1 MPHFTTA
8 RELDHSAAEMFA
20 LVANV
25 EAYPE
30 FVPLCSAM
38 EVDSRTSDGIAET
51 IVARMTVSYG
61 PLHETFVSRVV
72 LNQEALQITVD
83 GVDGPFS
90 RLTSV
95 WRFEPTSEN
104 RSRIVFGI
112 DYEFRSRAL
121 GLLLGGA
128 LDRGFKRFA
137 AAFEDRADW
146 LYGRDVPKG

>member
-1 MPHFTTA
+1 VPHFTTT
-8 RELDHSAAEMFA
+8 RELDHSAAEMFD

-38 EVDSRTSDGIAET
+38 VVDSRTFEGNAET

-72 LNQEALQITVD
+72 LDPEALEIAVD

-90 RLTSV
+90 RLASV
-95 WRFEPTSEN
+95 WRFEAIGER
-104 RSRIVFGI
+104 RSRVVFSI

-121 GLLLGGA
+121 GLVLGVA
-128 LDRGFKRFA
+128 LDRGFRRFA
-137 AAFEDRADW
+137 AAFEARADV
-146 LYGRDVPKG
+146 LYRA